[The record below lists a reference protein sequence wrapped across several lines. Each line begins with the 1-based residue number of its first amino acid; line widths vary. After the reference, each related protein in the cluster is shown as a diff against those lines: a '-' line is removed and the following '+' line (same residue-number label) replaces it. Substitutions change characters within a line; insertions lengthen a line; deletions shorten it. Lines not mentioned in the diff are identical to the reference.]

1 MKLIN
6 LTVVLSVI
14 LMLFL
19 AAAYSMPTNKQQRT
33 GENRVTHKEGTD
45 LESTSTTTEDVQ
57 LQTELASLS
66 IHSYLKEL
74 YINLTYSN
82 RLLLS
87 NEEIDVSTV
96 QSYKNQVKGMKVD
109 FTYNH
114 I

>member
-1 MKLIN
+1 MKLVN
-6 LTVVLSVI
+6 LTAVLSII
-14 LMLFL
+14 LMLLL

-33 GENRVTHKEGTD
+33 GENKVTPMEGDDYD
-45 LESTSTTTEDVQ
+45 LDLTSTTTEGAQ

-87 NEEIDVSTV
+87 NEEMEVSTV
-96 QSYKNQVKGMKVD
+96 QSYKNQVTGLKVD
-109 FTYNH
+109 FTYS
-114 I
+114 